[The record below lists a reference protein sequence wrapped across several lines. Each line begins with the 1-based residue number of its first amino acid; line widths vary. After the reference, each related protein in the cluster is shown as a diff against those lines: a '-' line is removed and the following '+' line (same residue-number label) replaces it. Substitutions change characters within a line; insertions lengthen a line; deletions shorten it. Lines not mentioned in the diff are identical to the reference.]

1 MPYKGSD
8 LHYFPLHKGFCMKKF
23 TTLVAIDFSQS
34 SFIVLSKALDF
45 TEKMGGELHVI
56 HVAETPFFSLK
67 KNIDRIRANSFAK
80 LKENFPTFEENRFY
94 CVEGKVKTEVA
105 KIAGVIQADMIIIG
119 KSGETYLLDD
129 LILGSHTKDIV
140 RYSEIPVLVIKNIH
154 ELEYQTILVPTDL
167 SEASAKTVQTLAA
180 LFPKSR
186 LRLLYFYYLPFET
199 RLNTYGFNETE
210 VIEYQ
215 SSIVEESKLRLDT
228 FIISLNLPTEVQIST
243 SVRRSSLNAE
253 LFNDEV
259 EDIEF
264 DLLAMHTTGNV
275 SFYAFD
281 VLETCKKD
289 VILIKQSK

>member
-1 MPYKGSD
+1 MPYKGFH
-8 LHYFPLHKGFCMKKF
+8 LYYFSLYKGFSMKKF
-23 TTLVAIDFSQS
+23 TTLVAIDFSKS

-45 TEKMGGELHVI
+45 TKKMGGELHVI
-56 HVAETPFFSLK
+56 HVLETSFFSLK
-67 KNIDRIRANSFAK
+67 KNTDLIRANSYAK
-80 LKENFPTFEENRFY
+80 LKENFPEIEEHRFY
-94 CVEGKVKTEVA
+94 CVEGKVKSEVA
-105 KIAGVIQADMIIIG
+105 KIANVIQADMIIIG
-119 KSGETYLLDD
+119 KSGETYFLDE

-140 RYSEIPVLVIKNIH
+140 RNSDTPVLVIKNVH
-154 ELEYQTILVPTDL
+154 ELDYKTILIPTDL
-167 SEASAKTVQTLAA
+167 SDASAKTVQALAA

-215 SSIVEESKLRLDT
+215 SGIVEESKLRLDT
-228 FIISLNLPTEVQIST
+228 FITSLNLPSNVHTAT

-259 EDIEF
+259 ADIEF
-264 DLLAMHTTGNV
+264 DLLAMHTTGNI